1 MKICLAKILMSLLS
15 QHHWRYYLVMKAS
28 IASHRRLI
36 VAVAVSLAV
45 HALLVLAYRN
55 AGLATP
61 PPATPLTIAVTIAPP
76 PSPPEPSE
84 PPAARVERTAPAQPI
99 AAAPRPARRAPPRE
113 VIAVPEPSSEQPDPF
128 AVQQPDSP
136 APVPA
141 PVPNAAPTFDMDAAR
156 RIARE
161 NAHLRA
167 PAKEG
172 TALAQF
178 PEPPLQTES
187 KLSRAIGAAKRGNC
201 KDGLPGGLLAPIYLL
216 MEKKDS
222 GCKW

>member
-1 MKICLAKILMSLLS
+1 MTASFSSLAGPGGG
-15 QHHWRYYLVMKAS
+15 Q
-28 IASHRRLI
+28 RRL
-36 VAVAVSLAV
+36 VTGVAVSLAL
-45 HALLVLAYRN
+45 HALFVLAYRN
-55 AGLATP
+55 ASLVTP
-61 PPATPLTIAVTIAPP
+61 VPSPAAPVTIAVTLAPP
-76 PSPPEPSE
+76 PPPPLPE
-84 PPAARVERTAPAQPI
+84 PPAAPVEQAAPAQPI
-99 AAAPRPARRAPPRE
+99 AAMPRPARRAPPQE
-113 VIAVPEPSSEQPDPF
+113 VIAVPAPSSEQTDPF

-136 APVPA
+136 APA
-141 PVPNAAPTFDMDAAR
+141 AAPKFDMDAAR

-161 NAHLRA
+161 NAHLRD
-167 PAKEG
+167 PAREG

-187 KLSRAIGAAKRGNC
+187 RLSRAIGAAKRGNC